1 MFHDCSANVPRP
13 RPRRAGGRLQKS
25 GRHRR
30 HQVEASQLVPQVDRR
45 LTGCGPVPWRHH
57 RSAPR
62 QLVQLSLELVSSAV
76 DGEEE
81 LTEKLSVP
89 PSARVRASAPSDP

>member
-1 MFHDCSANVPRP
+1 MNMPRP
-13 RPRRAGGRLQKS
+13 RLRRAGRWQEET

-30 HQVEASQLVPQVDRR
+30 HHFDASQLVTQLDRR
-45 LTGCGPVPWRHH
+45 PPGCGPVTWRHH

-62 QLVQLSLELVSSAV
+62 QLVELSLELVSSAV

-81 LTEKLSVP
+81 LAEELSVP
-89 PSARVRASAPSDP
+89 ILPYG